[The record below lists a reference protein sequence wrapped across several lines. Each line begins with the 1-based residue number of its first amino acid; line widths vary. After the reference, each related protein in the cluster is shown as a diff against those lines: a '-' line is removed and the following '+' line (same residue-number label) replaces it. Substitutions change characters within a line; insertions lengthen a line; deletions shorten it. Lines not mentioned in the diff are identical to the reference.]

1 MVRAVDGREEGGV
14 ITKRFKKIY
23 NTRSIIVIPIIM
35 IVMII
40 IIVTVDVKL
49 NMLLLSRTKQAQS
62 LSYDAKTPVTQVLSL
77 SNNTQLYH
85 LVLHIYIFLLK

>member
-62 LSYDAKTPVTQVLSL
+62 LSYDAKTPVTQV
-77 SNNTQLYH
+77 
-85 LVLHIYIFLLK
+85 